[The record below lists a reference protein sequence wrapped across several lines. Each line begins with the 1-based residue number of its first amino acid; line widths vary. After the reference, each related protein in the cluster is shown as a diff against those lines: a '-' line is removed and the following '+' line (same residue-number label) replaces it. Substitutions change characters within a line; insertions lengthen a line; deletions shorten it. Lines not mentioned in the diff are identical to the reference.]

1 MCMHSQAYR
10 KPRHFAFASENNGTR
25 SKLSRFFYLVLG
37 SGFMSVELMLAVVL
51 VLGIRHKFLITSI
64 FNPIILM
71 PDLKFRRSSKFQNL
85 TLMASIQRQV

>member
-1 MCMHSQAYR
+1 
-10 KPRHFAFASENNGTR
+10 
-25 SKLSRFFYLVLG
+25 
-37 SGFMSVELMLAVVL
+37 MSVELMLAVVL